1 MFLSAK
7 YAIQEKI
14 GQGSFGAVY
23 KATVRKTGD
32 AVAIK
37 FATANVFSPKGET
50 KFATIATAPEETP
63 EAAAEAAAE
72 TEELARET
80 LKQEAAICHYLRYHA
95 GIVDVKWFGCD
106 PARGAYIIMSY
117 YDLSLQDW
125 MQSGAQVP
133 LSAVDLPTGKAH
145 TFVNNKTWVDFIQ
158 TLLNTLEYVHER
170 EIIHRDIKP
179 ANIMLRAGA
188 PATGAEP
195 VLIDF
200 GMSRRY
206 TDEHG
211 VHIPAGQ
218 TTGLIGSPMFASRHS
233 HACHELSRRDDVESA
248 LYVAEYIR
256 TGNRLPWR
264 TSSSDVLGEKIRWC
278 DARVAYIPALA
289 LGFYDKPDYCVT
301 DRLFH

>member
-7 YAIQEKI
+7 YAMQEKI
-14 GQGSFGAVY
+14 GQGSFGVVH

-37 FATANVFSPKGET
+37 FAT
-50 KFATIATAPEETP
+50 TP
-63 EAAAEAAAE
+63 MDAAAAEEA
-72 TEELARET
+72 EELARET

-117 YDLSLQDW
+117 YDQSLQDW

-133 LSAVDLPTGKAH
+133 LSA
-145 TFVNNKTWVDFIQ
+145 VDFIQ

-211 VHIPAGQ
+211 VHIPPGQ
-218 TTGLIGSPMFASRHS
+218 TSGLIGSPMFASRHS

-256 TGNRLPWR
+256 TGNRLPWCSCP
-264 TSSSDVLGEKIRWC
+264 TSEDVLKKKIRWC

-289 LGFYDKPDYCVT
+289 LGFYDKPDYHVT